1 MANKNNTQS
10 QIRTTENDAILAHM
24 AQNPKTRTQMEAQ
37 EIKRLNGSYATIPM
51 ATRLADEHDEQERI
65 GQAVTK
71 NPAQVKYFKEKIKS
85 ESPTTKATR
94 LIKRQTVNDKLKAK
108 YGSNYNPEAIRA
120 KQRKLIAA
128 GYDLGKTGVDGDWG
142 VNSQKAWK
150 QYQADLKAKQEKK
163 ARQDYTLN
171 LKKNMKFTPSA
182 EISED
187 LPVEPSAVFDK
198 VKDDPKFQ
206 EWLYKSGG
214 EQAPWYRKAA
224 NLFNVI
230 GNYAYGMINPSG
242 NTLLDLGEGTER
254 QAVANALWNKST
266 TGTATINDNGHDA
279 LGGNPN
285 LSNSGTEFRGD
296 ANEQGEKGLWDSIGR
311 QIKGAVQLPYHNIY
325 GQSSDARFTN
335 NGFVSKGDNYTFNNV
350 WEDRK
355 RSDGKL
361 HIAQELND
369 GEGQVSLWEASKR
382 GLQNLRG
389 DGGIKTAMETA
400 ASVRG
405 VNNTR
410 HPDVTNISQEDLN
423 KWAQEY
429 IDYYK

>member
-1 MANKNNTQS
+1 MANKNNS
-10 QIRTTENDAILAHM
+10 ENNKLLELM
-24 AQNPKTRTQMEAQ
+24 ALDPKNRALMEAQ
-37 EIKRLNGSYATIPM
+37 EIRRQGGNYTTTTI
-51 ATRLADEHDEQERI
+51 ATRMADDHDESGRI
-65 GQAVTK
+65 TKEVTK
-71 NPAQVKYFKEKIKS
+71 NPKDIKYFPEKNKS
-85 ESPTTKATR
+85 EAPKIKATR
-94 LIKRQTVNDKLKAK
+94 LVKRQSANDKLQTK
-108 YGSNYNPEAIRA
+108 YGRNYSPEAVRV
-120 KQRKLIAA
+120 KQRKLIEA
-128 GYDLGKTGVDGDWG
+128 GYDIGKTGVDGDWG

-163 ARQDYTLN
+163 AKQDYTLN

-296 ANEQGEKGLWDSIGR
+296 ANEQGEKGLWASIGR